1 MHETPQF
8 GTRPSVREKWIHPWQ
23 QEHFNQTGISPFP
36 LARCLQ
42 PCANEIFSYK
52 KTRLTDQPFQTKMLL
67 NICSSPWRSIRAT
80 HQPHPSLPRRHQLHP
95 ALLSSWGWVDP
106 SRIACP
112 RAFTAGRTGSQL
124 HHFKPSGRSF
134 SPRGVTDG
142 PVKLLL
148 LYWWRD
154 ERDQS
159 WRSVPDWQ
167 LRRQQREKQGKRE
180 KQVGKGAEAMRHAQ
194 NRILNRWSKIRLL
207 MVLLHLTRKAKRFY
221 KMARCFQPSGPSKK
235 LLQEYMASPRCPALP
250 LYLVQVMGLPTQ
262 MRSTVYLHP

>member
-1 MHETPQF
+1 M
-8 GTRPSVREKWIHPWQ
+8 
-23 QEHFNQTGISPFP
+23 
-36 LARCLQ
+36 
-42 PCANEIFSYK
+42 
-52 KTRLTDQPFQTKMLL
+52 RLL
-67 NICSSPWRSIRAT
+67 
-80 HQPHPSLPRRHQLHP
+80 SLEQDHQLEKNGSILDNRNILTKPEFHLFLLQGACNP
-95 ALLSSWGWVDP
+95 VLMRFLVIQKPGLLTSLSRPKCCWTFAPHHGKASGQPTSRIPHFPGSIQPLSSWGWVDP
-106 SRIACP
+106 SCIACP
-112 RAFTAGRTGSQL
+112 RAFTAGKTGSQL

-134 SPRGVTDG
+134 SLRGVTDG

-167 LRRQQREKQGKRE
+167 LRQQQREKQGKRE
-180 KQVGKGAEAMRHAQ
+180 KQVGKAAEAMRRAQ

-207 MVLLHLTRKAKRFY
+207 MVFLHLTRKAKRFY

-235 LLQEYMASPRCPALP
+235 LLQEYMASPRYPALP